1 MNAKI
6 LITVLFISGLPAC
19 LFAQKVTTVTI
30 DGIKYAAISS
40 EGMPKGY
47 ETRNITVGHSNSLYY
62 STPLYTY
69 SETGETAPEN
79 AEPGDPKY
87 SWPVYD
93 TNGEHLQV
101 KKIVRHDV
109 RRKGSYS
116 FPDNTGNGVYSEYNP
131 DIKISTLFA
140 IAPTDIY
147 DDGATTSG
155 NGNSP
160 KMHWATA
167 AGFLVSAHTLNI
179 NVRSSATQRSCY
191 MYKGKNGNDP
201 CGTWRLP
208 THRELILMCILKYP
222 LRNSSDETGFTAFY
236 SEKYWSASESYSG
249 GGSKSGYNVE
259 FSDKINAGADWAT
272 VRLRV
277 RCIRDII
284 K

>member
-19 LFAQKVTTVTI
+19 LFAQKVTTVEI
-30 DGIKYAAISS
+30 NGIKYAAISS

-47 ETRNITVGHSNSLYY
+47 ETRNTTVGQNNSLYY

-69 SETGETAPEN
+69 SETGETAPN
-79 AEPGDPKY
+79 DAKPGDPKY

-93 TNGEHLQV
+93 TNGEQLQV

-109 RRKGSYS
+109 REKGSYS

-131 DIKISTLFA
+131 DIRISELFA
-140 IAPTDIY
+140 VAPTDIY

-155 NGNSP
+155 NGNSL

-167 AGFLVSAHTLNI
+167 AGFLVSANTLNI
-179 NVRSSATQRSCY
+179 DVRSSATQRSCY

-208 THRELILMCILKYP
+208 THRELILMSILKNP
-222 LRNSSDETGFTAFY
+222 LKNSSDETGFTAFY
-236 SEKYWSASESYSG
+236 SEKYWSASESYMG
-249 GGSKSGYNVE
+249 GGNKRGYRVA
-259 FSDKINAGADWAT
+259 FSDKIESNT
-272 VRLRV
+272 ERSVNLLRV
-277 RCIRDII
+277 RCIRDI
-284 K
+284 